1 MAEVVLTISKAQ
13 DWNTVMQQAK
23 QELAAGNAV
32 TVKQTAPLVF
42 GGGVIPMVELST
54 DPDNPAQN
62 FTYDGQG
69 NMIWFKGANLL
80 DIWVPGSSTDWSRWS
95 LTSMPAGVQLDNY
108 DPNYGFSLI
117 YKTGA
122 SGRYLL
128 WKGTK
133 GNLPIAFRY
142 AAAFRAKA
150 NGGSF
155 TTTFTCSLLDSSG
168 AAQATA
174 SSSTTLGS
182 SFQLMQATFPPLTST
197 LSNFQLKVAIS
208 QDSVVYEIREPWFG
222 ISDVMPPSSSYGFGI
237 SGLSMFGHLKN
248 STIKHVYI
256 KWANFAYPYNV
267 ANTNEVYGGVLARS
281 MEDCTVLNVQF
292 EGCQPPMTY
301 YTGLIAGRARNV
313 NVRLVKAID
322 SAIIRPETNVIVSAA
337 TGTPVSGGL
346 FGLAIAPMEIYD
358 VDLTVDFYTY
368 LRTAQRSYNGGLI
381 GVLVRTQNPATIK
394 RVATYPNFYET
405 SGDSQND
412 ALIGVVI

>member
-1 MAEVVLTISKAQ
+1 MAEVVLTISKAE
-13 DWNTVMQQAK
+13 DWNSVMQQAK
-23 QELAAGNAV
+23 QELAAGNTV

-62 FTYDGQG
+62 FRYDGQG
-69 NMIWFKGANLL
+69 NTIWFKGANLL
-80 DIWVPGSSTDWSRWS
+80 DLWVPGSSTDWTRWS
-95 LTSMPAGVQLDNY
+95 LTSMPTGAQVDNY
-108 DPNYGFSLI
+108 DPDYGFSLI
-117 YKTGA
+117 YKTGTPD
-122 SGRYLL
+122 RYLL

-133 GNLPIAFRY
+133 GTLPLAFSY
-142 AAAFRAKA
+142 AVSFRAKGN
-150 NGGSF
+150 NGTSYDC
-155 TTTFTCSLLDSSG
+155 FTCSLLDSNG
-168 AAQATA
+168 TVQASVTPNVY
-174 SSSTTLGS
+174 LNEN
-182 SFQLMQATFPPLTST
+182 FQVVQATFPYLQSA
-197 LSNFQLKVAIS
+197 LSNFQYKVAVLDNAI
-208 QDSVVYEIREPWFG
+208 VPEIREPWFG
-222 ISDVMPPSSSYGFGI
+222 ISDVMPPSNNYGFGV
-237 SGLSMFGHLKN
+237 SGLSMFGYLKN

-267 ANTNEVYGGVLARS
+267 VNTDEIYGGVLARG
-281 MEDCTVLNVQF
+281 MENCTVLNVQF

-301 YTGLIAGRARNV
+301 YTGLIAGRAYNV

-322 SAIIRPETNVIVSAA
+322 SAILRPETNVIVSAA
-337 TGTPVSGGL
+337 TGTPTSGGL

-381 GVLVRTQNPATIK
+381 GVLVRTQSPVTIK
-394 RVATYPNFYET
+394 RVATYPGFYET